1 MNQRLREQGAA
12 NTWLIVG
19 IIFIATTVLL
29 IGGLIW
35 ALMNYFDQ
43 KNNVDTKVSAA
54 VTTAVKDQADKDA
67 LEFEIADKKPNRQF
81 SGPEDFG
88 ELRFDYPKTW
98 SVYVANDA
106 TTDGAYEAYLNP
118 VAVPTIDEETQ
129 FGLRVKIETKNYDK
143 VIAEEYADLV
153 KEGKLKSSVIKAGG
167 QDATRVDGSFTD
179 NIRGSAVIFKLRDKT
194 VTLRTDADTFKTDF
208 DTIIAT
214 IKVNL

>member
-29 IGGLIW
+29 IGGLVW

-118 VAVPTIDEETQ
+118 VAVPTVDDETQ
-129 FGLRVKIETKNYDK
+129 FGLRVMIETKNYDK

-208 DTIIAT
+208 DALIAT

>member
-118 VAVPTIDEETQ
+118 VAVPTVDDETQ
-129 FGLRVKIETKNYDK
+129 FGLRVMIETKNYDK

-208 DTIIAT
+208 DAIIAT

>member
-167 QDATRVDGSFTD
+167 QDATRVDGNFTD

-208 DTIIAT
+208 DALIAT

>member
-29 IGGLIW
+29 IGGLVW

-106 TTDGAYEAYLNP
+106 TTDGVYEAYLNP
-118 VAVPTIDEETQ
+118 VAVPTVDDETQ
-129 FGLRVKIETKNYDK
+129 FGLRVTIETKNYDK

-208 DTIIAT
+208 DAIIAT

>member
-29 IGGLIW
+29 IGGLVW

-208 DTIIAT
+208 DAIIAT

>member
-118 VAVPTIDEETQ
+118 VAVPTVDDETQ
-129 FGLRVKIETKNYDK
+129 FGLRVMIETKNYDK

-208 DTIIAT
+208 DALIAT

>member
-29 IGGLIW
+29 IGGLVW

-118 VAVPTIDEETQ
+118 VAVPTVDDETQ
-129 FGLRVKIETKNYDK
+129 FGLRVMIETKNYDK

-208 DTIIAT
+208 DAIIAT

>member
-19 IIFIATTVLL
+19 IIFIATTILL
-29 IGGLIW
+29 IGGLVW

-208 DTIIAT
+208 DAIIAT